1 MKFSILLSALLN
13 SWLIFADG
21 PPIDS
26 SGNILVPYFT
36 VELTEIQK
44 SQLENSRRVQL
55 TETQQGILKN
65 VWPYDEVEV
74 LDPHYDDCTCG
85 MYYAIWLNPNEI
97 AFLGDST
104 VSEALDAEM
113 IEEQFEMYSELYSED
128 RNNSIYIGI
137 NGDVSYNSEIIPS
150 AKLKGVLEGIQQRD
164 KDKQY
169 VIIYVA
175 PEQGNDKWEK
185 VLTAKELVKKSL
197 PEKLYAAW
205 M

>member
-1 MKFSILLSALLN
+1 MKFIILLLALLN

-26 SGNILVPYFT
+26 SGNIRVPYFT
-36 VELTEIQK
+36 VELTETQK
-44 SQLENSRRVQL
+44 SNLENSRRIQL
-55 TETQQGILKN
+55 TETQQGIIKN

-74 LDPHYDDCTCG
+74 LDPHYHDCTCG
-85 MYYAIWLNPNEI
+85 MYYAIWVNPNEI
-97 AFLGDST
+97 AFLGDSA
-104 VSEALDAEM
+104 VSKELDAEL

-128 RNNSIYIGI
+128 RNNSLYIGI
-137 NGDVSYNSEIIPS
+137 NGDVSYNGEIIRS
-150 AKLKGVLEGIQQRD
+150 DKLIGVLDGIQQRD
-164 KDKQY
+164 NDKQY

-175 PEQGNDKWEK
+175 PEQGNDNWKS
-185 VLTAKELVKKSL
+185 VIAAKELVKKSL